1 MDEFRRLPM
10 TFLDQIIG
18 GFLFTFGAVLLFLF
32 GAGAGFFDGF

>member
-1 MDEFRRLPM
+1 M
-10 TFLDQIIG
+10 TWLDQIIN